1 MTGYDISF
9 YGSHNAAYAISK
21 NGKIIEVLEVE
32 RLVNEQNCGI
42 AQYKTVKPVDILYLS
57 KYFAEY
63 ITKKFGIKSFD
74 ICYYQNTDVIID
86 EVTYKLHED
95 IPALEYINCLHH
107 ESHAAGAFYQSPFQS
122 ALIFSFDG
130 GGNDGFFNVYL
141 GRRRLGVKLLGSIS
155 NPVNN
160 SPHIYLDLG
169 FPYMLFGHYIEEIR
183 QEVDLAAGNL
193 VYPGKL
199 MGLAAFGEVQEN
211 WLSHFYD
218 YYESE
223 NNGRTYE
230 SELGKLGNKIGLK
243 FDEYNRLGKKEGR
256 DTSWFRKEEQ
266 NVLLESKK
274 TKGTKRKRA

>member
-32 RLVNEQNCGI
+32 RLVNEKNCGI

-63 ITKKFGIKSFD
+63 ITEKFGIKSFD

-130 GGNDGFFNVYL
+130 G
-141 GRRRLGVKLLGSIS
+141 
-155 NPVNN
+155 
-160 SPHIYLDLG
+160 
-169 FPYMLFGHYIEEIR
+169 
-183 QEVDLAAGNL
+183 
-193 VYPGKL
+193 
-199 MGLAAFGEVQEN
+199 
-211 WLSHFYD
+211 
-218 YYESE
+218 
-223 NNGRTYE
+223 
-230 SELGKLGNKIGLK
+230 
-243 FDEYNRLGKKEGR
+243 
-256 DTSWFRKEEQ
+256 
-266 NVLLESKK
+266 
-274 TKGTKRKRA
+274 